1 MSEKLNKIN
10 KELKIYINESSFISM
25 KCRNK
30 LLEYF
35 NEEFELDLDIN
46 NYKNVDL
53 YVTEDYKIIYREDTY
68 TPRDGITSMKELED
82 RYQRFKEK
90 ADKLLEKKEI
100 DFQSKGKFN
109 DISNLFIILGI
120 FALIILIIVL
130 SFHAIINGN
139 YFDSLW
145 LVLIIIPSVI
155 PKLRESL
162 QNRLIQAKN
171 YLKKN
176 KKK

>member
-1 MSEKLNKIN
+1 MKEKLDKIN

-35 NEEFELDLDIN
+35 AEEFQLDLDID

-53 YVTEDYKIIYREDTY
+53 SITEDFKFIYREDTY
-68 TPRDGITSMKELED
+68 SSKESIEGINEVLE

-90 ADKLLEKKEI
+90 ADKLLEKTEI
-100 DFQSKGKFN
+100 DFKKKGKWN
-109 DISNLFIILGI
+109 EISNLFMICLIFLIGLFIILLGI
-120 FALIILIIVL
+120 RALLVG
-130 SFHAIINGN
+130 S
-139 YFDSLW
+139 YFDALW
-145 LVLIIIPSVI
+145 LLVIIIPNII
-155 PKLRESL
+155 PGLRESFR
-162 QNRLIQAKN
+162 NRLIQAKN